1 VMHVGPTALVS
12 RVLVADA
19 SGSAFTPMPIPDN
32 PDLAGVELAH
42 QMVWF
47 QPVATCA
54 PNGFSS
60 TRGLLVRIR

>member
-1 VMHVGPTALVS
+1 
-12 RVLVADA
+12 
-19 SGSAFTPMPIPDN
+19 
-32 PDLAGVELAH
+32 
-42 QMVWF
+42 VWF